1 MTRSEL
7 TAALA
12 QHFPQL
18 GWCTRGCCSGNLAR
32 HGINPD
38 FPTQLAVAARV
49 GNLVRLVDDLGV
61 SHDKIYYG

>member
-7 TAALA
+7 TPPWPRISRNLVDVREVVA
-12 QHFPQL
+12 
-18 GWCTRGCCSGNLAR
+18 GNLAR
-32 HGINPD
+32 HGSNPD
-38 FPTQLAVAARV
+38 FPTQLAVVARV